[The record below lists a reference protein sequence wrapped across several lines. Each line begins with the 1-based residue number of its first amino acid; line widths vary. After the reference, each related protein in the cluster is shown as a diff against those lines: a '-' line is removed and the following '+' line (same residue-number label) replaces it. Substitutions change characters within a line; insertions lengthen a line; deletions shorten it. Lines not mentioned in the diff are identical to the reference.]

1 VARRV
6 LTLAAMARGIGRN
19 LVAAIVLAVVGV
31 TSDGR
36 ADELDEPPA
45 RVELPIGS
53 YVGLPSPEEAK
64 PYEVSLRLEVA
75 ERLLERQRDYAS
87 LWWRGW
93 LSFYSVGL
101 VVQGTRATFE
111 DDPAVRADL
120 VISAVKATG
129 GIIRYVAQ
137 PYLGIEGT
145 EAIGPL
151 PAGTLAERRVRLARA
166 EEILRE
172 NARVTDAR
180 RVWWA
185 HLVNIAVNAAGG
197 LIVAFAFD
205 DPQTGFVSAGIG
217 AAVGEV
223 SLLTQ
228 PWQADDDWE
237 DYRSHFSGERDP
249 EETARFP
256 ARPPRVTISPGPFG
270 GQLEVVF

>member
-1 VARRV
+1 
-6 LTLAAMARGIGRN
+6 MARN
-19 LVAAIVLAVVGV
+19 LVVAIALLGV
-31 TSDGR
+31 ASEGR
-36 ADELDEPPA
+36 AEEIDEPPEYEQA
-45 RVELPIGS
+45 TSYLGLLP
-53 YVGLPSPEEAK
+53 PEEAR

-75 ERLLERQRDYAS
+75 ERLLERQRSYAS

-111 DDPAVRADL
+111 DDTAVRADL

-137 PYLGIEGT
+137 PYLGIEGP

-151 PAGTLAERRVRLARA
+151 PAGTLAERRMRLARA
-166 EEILRE
+166 EAILRE

-185 HLVNIAVNAAGG
+185 HLVNIGINVAGG

-205 DPQTGFVSAGIG
+205 DPQTGFTSAGIG
-217 AAVGEV
+217 AAVGEI

-237 DYRSHFSGERDP
+237 DYRSYFSGER
-249 EETARFP
+249 EEGETARLRP
-256 ARPPRVTISPGPFG
+256 RPPRVNVMPGPFG
-270 GQLEVVF
+270 GSLEVVF